1 MMHDEFMEIAGYE
14 VSYEDY
20 KNYIEPMYMAVP
32 ETVTKAEFVKM
43 IDKKRFA
50 LPTEKEMIKEMKK
63 IVNHLYEIWGH
74 RTDYE
79 AEAELDKIAKKYAE
93 RFWGIDWNRDTETF
107 VYFHREYQYG
117 GHRGCSLPVE
127 LVIGRGY
134 TEYKRIKLI
143 KMQ

>member
-20 KNYIEPMYMAVP
+20 KTYIEPMYMAVP

-50 LPTEKEMIKEMKK
+50 LPTEREMVKAMKQ
-63 IVNHLYEIWGH
+63 IVKHLYEIWGY
-74 RTDYE
+74 RTDFE
-79 AEAELDKIAKKYAE
+79 AEAKLDKIAKQYAK
-93 RFWGIDWNRDTETF
+93 RFWGIDWNRDTDTF

-117 GHRGCSLPVE
+117 GQRGCSLPVE

-134 TEYKRIKLI
+134 TECKRVKLI
-143 KMQ
+143 NLQ